1 MRTAVGLAAQT
12 GVFTMAIFITGFP
25 GFIAGRLV
33 KRLARDKAEFILLV
47 QPAFM
52 ARAQA
57 EVAQLAAAT
66 GLPATHFRIV
76 QGDITQPRLG
86 LSDVAWAHSRANTT
100 LLFHL
105 AAIYDLGV
113 AQEPAVR
120 VNVTGTQHVND
131 FARQLPHL
139 QCYHYIST
147 CYVAGR
153 REGRILETELCHEA
167 GFRNYYEETKY
178 LAEVE
183 VDALKNELPVAIHR
197 PAVVCG
203 DSHTG
208 ETAKY
213 DGVYYI
219 IHYLR
224 RWPRLLSRLNIGN
237 DSVRVNLVPVD
248 FVVESLAALASDP
261 KVIGQTLQLAD
272 PTPLTTRELF
282 DVTAHALA
290 GHASLAALP
299 MVVMEKA
306 LMLPFT
312 PKLTGLP
319 HAGVPYFF
327 LSQTYDT
334 RQAEKLLAAHGI
346 ACPPFGSY
354 INNLVAFV
362 EKHPSLA

>member
-1 MRTAVGLAAQT
+1 
-12 GVFTMAIFITGFP
+12 MAIFITGFP

-57 EVAQLAAAT
+57 EVAQLMTAT
-66 GLPATHFRIV
+66 GLPATHFRLV

-86 LSDVAWAHSRANTT
+86 LSDIAWAHARTHTT

-105 AAIYDLGV
+105 AAIYDLAV
-113 AQEPAVR
+113 AEDLAMR
-120 VNVTGTQHVND
+120 VNVTGTQQVND

-153 REGRILETELCHEA
+153 REGLILETELRHTA

-178 LAEVE
+178 LAEVA
-183 VDALKNELPVAIHR
+183 VDELKNEIPVAIHR

-213 DGVYYI
+213 DGVYYV

-224 RWPRLLSRLNIGN
+224 KWPRLLSRINIGN

-248 FVVESLAALASDP
+248 FVVESLAALATDAR
-261 KVIGQTLQLAD
+261 VIGQTVQLAD
-272 PTPLTTRELF
+272 PTPLTTGELF
-282 DVTAHALA
+282 DATARALA

-299 MVVMEKA
+299 MTMMEKA
-306 LMLPFT
+306 LMLPFS

-319 HAGVPYFF
+319 HSGVPYFF
-327 LSQTYDT
+327 LAQTYDT
-334 RQAEKLLAAHGI
+334 RQADKLLAAHGI

-354 INNLVAFV
+354 VNNLINFV
-362 EKHPSLA
+362 EKHPTLP